1 MLESESVGLEG
12 LEDSA
17 DSEGSEGYEEGSEE
31 VLGRV
36 F

>member
-12 LEDSA
+12 SEDSA